1 MTKTILY
8 LQYMPS
14 ESARRK
20 LLGAQQYASKHNWS
34 INVIE
39 DCRQIAD
46 VSRILDLW
54 RPDGCIADCAG
65 ISNAFSPKV
74 FSQTPSVFLNR
85 AVDSPRD
92 RIASVF
98 HSQRRSAIAASKEI
112 IRLGRRHF
120 AFVSLHSRTA
130 WSGIRRGTFSK
141 MLALHGLTPNVFEAD
156 MLGATP
162 KERIQS
168 DLQRFLANLPKPAG
182 IFAAN
187 DTAAREVISAANAL
201 GVPVPDAL
209 AVVGIDNNELVAANV
224 TPSLSSV
231 EINFAEAGFMA
242 AQLLDR
248 QMSAPGIRMKNLFF
262 GPIHVVRRAST
273 SPLKR
278 HDSCVEAA
286 RERIIRDAATGLTAA
301 DIARLFP
308 CSRRMAEMRFRAVT
322 GTSIGDAIHE
332 ARFAMVLS
340 LLKRRGIRLD
350 AIADL
355 TGWKSAAALRQYF
368 KRKTGVSMREH
379 RKRHASALGRA
390 SHAETRPF

>member
-8 LQYMPS
+8 LQYVPS

-20 LLGAQQYASKHNWS
+20 LLGVQQYASRHNWS

-39 DCRQIAD
+39 DCRQVAD
-46 VSRILDLW
+46 VSRLLDLW

-74 FSQTPSVFLNR
+74 FSRTPSVFLNR
-85 AVDSPRD
+85 AVDNSAD

-98 HSQRRSAIAASKEI
+98 HSQRRSAMAASKEI

-120 AFVSLHSRTA
+120 AFVSLFRRTA

-141 MLALHGLTPNVFEAD
+141 MLAIHGLTPKVFEAD
-156 MLGATP
+156 IMGTVP
-162 KERIQS
+162 KTRIQS

-182 IFAAN
+182 VFAAN
-187 DTAAREVISAANAL
+187 DTTAREVISAANAL
-201 GVPVPDAL
+201 GIPVPDAL
-209 AVVGIDNNELVAANV
+209 AVVGIDNNELIASNV
-224 TPSLSSV
+224 RPSLSSV
-231 EINFAEAGFMA
+231 EINFAEAGFLA

-248 QMSAPGIRMKNLFF
+248 QMAAPGIRLKNIFF
-262 GPIHVVRRAST
+262 GPMHVVRRAST

-278 HDSCVEAA
+278 HDSYVEAA

-301 DIARLFP
+301 DIAQLFP
-308 CSRRMAEMRFRAVT
+308 GSRRMAEKRFRSAT
-322 GTSIGDAIHE
+322 GTSIGDAILE

-340 LLKRRGIRLD
+340 LLRHRDIQLD

-379 RKRHASALGRA
+379 RKRYHSQAK
-390 SHAETRPF
+390 